1 MTKNIAPTIELSAAD
16 YIRIIAGKPILI
28 TATNLELGKQ
38 YKLINTTIKT
48 HMTRYLN
55 SVLGDW
61 SYWK

>member
-1 MTKNIAPTIELSAAD
+1 MKNTLSTIKLSAAD

-28 TATNLELGKQ
+28 GTTDLILGRQ
-38 YKLINTTIKT
+38 YKLVNITTKT
-48 HMTRYLN
+48 YMSRYLN